1 MIIVSMN
8 QQQPVLGA
16 TGALRLDVKNM
27 ETGKGF
33 AFDKTTTLTDDG
45 WSRHAKPTD
54 PIFPL
59 SD

>member
-1 MIIVSMN
+1 MN